1 MKLTKES
8 TPFRYTVFVNSMEI
22 FRESFISVF
31 VFLFL
36 IMSSYIVSP
45 WMLNGTLMEYINE
58 YPEVDH
64 RYMVHSL
71 FIEGI

>member
-1 MKLTKES
+1 
-8 TPFRYTVFVNSMEI
+8 MEI
-22 FRESFISVF
+22 FRESFIHVF

-36 IMSSYIVSP
+36 RMSSYIVSP

-64 RYMVHSL
+64 RYMVH
-71 FIEGI
+71 FPFHRGNTVF